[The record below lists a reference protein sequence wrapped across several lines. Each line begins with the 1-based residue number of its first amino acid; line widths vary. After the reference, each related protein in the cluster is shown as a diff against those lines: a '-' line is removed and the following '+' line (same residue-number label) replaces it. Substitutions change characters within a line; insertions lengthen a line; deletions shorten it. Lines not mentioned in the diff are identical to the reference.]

1 MTEPARTAHL
11 NSEIELPAVV
21 RVRATGKPSEIATI
35 KQALSFID
43 RHVHP
48 DLARLPRWTFARALL
63 EEGAKTRKS
72 RDVKAAFR
80 QLKQALGNEKWL
92 DEQS

>member
-1 MTEPARTAHL
+1 VTSSPKTARL
-11 NSEIELPAVV
+11 ENDLPAPV

-35 KQALSFID
+35 KQAISFID

-63 EEGAKTRKS
+63 EEAAKTRKS
-72 RDVKAAFR
+72 RDVNVAFR
-80 QLKQALGNEKWL
+80 QFKQALGNEKWL
-92 DEQS
+92 DETI